1 LHEPDTVE
9 KTVNNRELLINIQNY
24 NVITNTVLKKKLFLR
39 HNFEYEKKM
48 AKKKSTQDDNLQEL
62 ESALTKTEQ
71 FIEDNQKNITYVV
84 GIVVLVVAAYLAFH
98 KFYKQP
104 KEEEALTQMFMAEN
118 YFEKD
123 SFNLAINGDGN
134 YLGFLDIIDDYG
146 ITKSANRAKYY
157 TGISYLH
164 LGQYE
169 DAIDYLKKFKTD
181 DLLLAPVKAGAIGDA
196 MLQLGDNDGA
206 LKQYKK
212 AYSET
217 ENELT
222 TPVYKM
228 KAAKLMESMNELD
241 EALKL
246 YEEIKKDYP
255 QSTEGTAADRYIA
268 RIKIKIG

>member
-1 LHEPDTVE
+1 MV
-9 KTVNNRELLINIQNY
+9 
-24 NVITNTVLKKKLFLR
+24 
-39 HNFEYEKKM
+39 
-48 AKKKSTQDDNLQEL
+48 KKKSNQDDNLQEL

-71 FIEDNQKNITYVV
+71 FIEDNQMRITYAV
-84 GIVVLVVAAYLAFH
+84 GVIVVLVAVFLAFN
-98 KFYKQP
+98 KFYLQP
-104 KEEEALTQMFMAEN
+104 KEEEALSQMFMAEN

-146 ITKSANRAKYY
+146 VTKSANRAKYY
-157 TGISYLH
+157 TGISYLRM
-164 LGQYE
+164 GQYE
-169 DAIDYLKKFKTD
+169 DAIDYLKKFKTN

-196 MLQLGDNDGA
+196 MLELGNSDDA

-222 TPVYKM
+222 TPIYKM
-228 KAAKLMESMNELD
+228 KAARLLESMDKLE

-255 QSTEGTAADRYIA
+255 ESAEGTTVDRYIA
-268 RIKIKIG
+268 RVKVKMS

>member
-1 LHEPDTVE
+1 MV
-9 KTVNNRELLINIQNY
+9 
-24 NVITNTVLKKKLFLR
+24 
-39 HNFEYEKKM
+39 
-48 AKKKSTQDDNLQEL
+48 KKKSNQDDNLQEL

-71 FIEDNQKNITYVV
+71 FIEDNQMRITYAV
-84 GIVVLVVAAYLAFH
+84 GVIVVLVAVFLAFN
-98 KFYKQP
+98 KFYLQP
-104 KEEEALTQMFMAEN
+104 KEEEALSQMFMAEN

-146 ITKSANRAKYY
+146 VTKSANRAKYY
-157 TGISYLH
+157 TGISYLRM
-164 LGQYE
+164 GQYE
-169 DAIDYLKKFKTD
+169 DAIDYLKKFKTN

-196 MLQLGDNDGA
+196 MLELGNNDDA

-217 ENELT
+217 DNELT
-222 TPVYKM
+222 TPIYKM
-228 KAAKLMESMNELD
+228 KAARLLESMDELE

-255 QSTEGTAADRYIA
+255 ESAEGTTVDRYIA
-268 RIKIKIG
+268 RVKVKMS

>member
-1 LHEPDTVE
+1 
-9 KTVNNRELLINIQNY
+9 
-24 NVITNTVLKKKLFLR
+24 
-39 HNFEYEKKM
+39 M
-48 AKKKSTQDDNLQEL
+48 AKKNIKQEENLQEL
-62 ESALTKTEQ
+62 ESALTRTEQ
-71 FIEDNQKNITYVV
+71 FIEDHQKQISYVV
-84 GIVVLVVAAYLAFH
+84 GAIVVLVAAFLAVN
-98 KFYKQP
+98 KFYLQP
-104 KEEEALTQMFMAEN
+104 KEDEALSQMFMAEN

-169 DAIDYLKKFKTD
+169 DAIDYLKKFKTK

-196 MLQLGDNDGA
+196 MLELGDSDGA

-212 AYSET
+212 AYSAT

-228 KAAKLMESMNELD
+228 KAARLLESMNKLE

-246 YEEIKKDYP
+246 YEEIKKEYP
-255 QSTEGTAADRYIA
+255 ESAEGTTVDRYIA
-268 RIKIKIG
+268 RIKVKMG